1 MLSSCLQDVV
11 TLGWWIHSIHLCHGI
26 SGASVDR
33 AAAVLGAGA
42 RETRIWHCS
51 WTTGAMLHRK
61 VRRTW
66 LKICVGG
73 MCNSVYVQLGNQNRR
88 MDCECF
94 MQDLS
99 SWTPIRVA
107 AHWVRLWMLVF
118 LPIWITQQ
126 PQLSWAGCDLALHR
140 GSFKHIGT
148 VELPGDGWSRWNLA
162 TFLVRWGASQIEWG
176 TFTKSQQEFEVSM
189 CVARSETWWK
199 KRQGRFRL
207 IRFHFHCFFSIW
219 HFQLGHLETFGASSK
234 DFLPKRFMYRKL
246 MPDIF
251 CHQEPQ
257 IQIKCQKRVK
267 VVTGANFQDLFM
279 FLDWFVICAKQTLIH
294 QVPN

>member
-1 MLSSCLQDVV
+1 M

-66 LKICVGG
+66 LKIGVGG

-99 SWTPIRVA
+99 S
-107 AHWVRLWMLVF
+107 
-118 LPIWITQQ
+118 
-126 PQLSWAGCDLALHR
+126 
-140 GSFKHIGT
+140 
-148 VELPGDGWSRWNLA
+148 
-162 TFLVRWGASQIEWG
+162 
-176 TFTKSQQEFEVSM
+176 
-189 CVARSETWWK
+189 
-199 KRQGRFRL
+199 
-207 IRFHFHCFFSIW
+207 
-219 HFQLGHLETFGASSK
+219 
-234 DFLPKRFMYRKL
+234 
-246 MPDIF
+246 
-251 CHQEPQ
+251 
-257 IQIKCQKRVK
+257 
-267 VVTGANFQDLFM
+267 
-279 FLDWFVICAKQTLIH
+279 
-294 QVPN
+294 